1 MYVRVTG
8 QYYDFSSF
16 YPRFT
21 VLSSR
26 ISSEQFAPNPCEIKL
41 LPASI
46 VKTRTLSNLR

>member
-8 QYYDFSSF
+8 HFYDFSSF

-21 VLSSR
+21 ALSNR

-41 LPASI
+41 LPASR
-46 VKTRTLSNLR
+46 VKTRTLNNLR